1 MCTNKTGSLFI
12 GFFPD
17 NGNVLELIR
26 MVIVELG
33 FVERKET
40 KIIFVEEGAD
50 IVIPLANLPNKRT
63 KDLNERQ
70 KFIMITNLLCENEP
84 GMNVLENELNL
95 SMDSTKNN
103 ADMQNI
109 L

>member
-1 MCTNKTGSLFI
+1 MIPRAQTQIQIVMCTNKTGSLFI

-33 FVERKET
+33 FMERKET
-40 KIIFVEEGAD
+40 KIIFVDEGAD

-70 KFIMITNLLCENEP
+70 KFIMITNLLCEN
-84 GMNVLENELNL
+84 
-95 SMDSTKNN
+95 
-103 ADMQNI
+103 
-109 L
+109 